1 MIVYHGSDHV
11 IEAPAF
17 HGGKRTNDYG
27 YGFYTT
33 ENSDLAKE
41 WACSGNISGFVNR
54 YELDLNGLSIL
65 NLNSPEFNI
74 LNWLA
79 ILTHYRSYWQ
89 NGSVSEEA
97 KTYLQKHFF
106 ISPEDYDI
114 IIGYRADD
122 SYFSFAQ
129 DFVAG
134 TISLQK
140 LSEAMR
146 LGKLGEQIVLKSEKA
161 YTQIRFLDAE
171 QLEADIWYN
180 KKIARDRAAR
190 REYRNSKST
199 AGNIDELYM
208 LDIMR
213 EGIENGDS
221 RFR

>member
-17 HGGKRTNDYG
+17 HVGKRTNDYG

-33 ENSDLAKE
+33 ENSDLARE
-41 WACSGNISGFVNR
+41 WACSKNTSGFANR

-89 NGSVSEEA
+89 NGSIAEEA
-97 KTYLQKHFF
+97 KTYLQDHFF

-134 TISLQK
+134 AISLQK

-146 LGKLGEQIVLKSEKA
+146 LGKLGEQVVLKSEKA
-161 YTQIRFLDAE
+161 YTQIHFLDAE
-171 QLEADIWYN
+171 RVEAEVWYD
-180 KKIARDRAAR
+180 KKINRDRAAR
-190 REYRNSKST
+190 REYRNSRRVT
-199 AGNIDELYM
+199 DNIGELYI

-213 EGIENGDS
+213 EGITNGDP
-221 RFR
+221 RLR